1 MKTLL
6 QPFFDIKNEMN
17 AKYGIS
23 KIPYYVCVG
32 QVDEHAPVRSID
44 ESISYY
50 GTRKFNEFEE
60 FYVNLLESLNN
71 GFIVDFDYEGSHQQ
85 IIFAFK
91 KGSTKCEG
99 GFTDDKGTSL
109 FITCEKTGD
118 TLDNFLIYC
127 NFIISKEREMEETKR
142 KMQNIQIR
150 KINLK

>member
-17 AKYGIS
+17 AEYGIS

-85 IIFAFK
+85 VIFAFK
-91 KGSTKCEG
+91 KGSTKCEA
-99 GFTDDKGTSL
+99 GFTDNGGTSL
-109 FITCEKTGD
+109 FITCEKTDD

-127 NFIISKEREMEETKR
+127 NVIMWKEREMEETKR
-142 KMQNIQIR
+142 KMQNVQIR